1 MNIDS
6 IIAEWTYRLEK
17 GYPDCP
23 EDYIELR
30 NVLREQTDLPIDEQ
44 DAIVRRAM
52 GLEETVNISGNEF
65 ANLLDTLSIDSS
77 KLIQVQELAK
87 YTKQYTDF
95 GNQINETSFSYDF
108 GEYDSENNNYFGVDM
123 NMNLSDICEYLI
135 LKLIETK
142 SDIPMIWFVGQ
153 QRGVDGRS
161 KDGKYLFEIKA
172 AQKPSPNINL
182 QTTFFAADTDNT
194 EKYYIFIYH
203 NNDRTNLKFNNIN
216 IVSSELLR
224 KISLGEKIY
233 NELQSGYSE
242 TLKDQLQSGLANFN
256 FQDQIVAAL
265 TTGDTSEYQKSFKI
279 GNNIGVRFKIEFYST
294 KFRSASNGINEE
306 EGYEI

>member
-6 IIAEWTYRLEK
+6 IITEWTYRLEK

-30 NVLREQTDLPIDEQ
+30 NVLREQTDLPIEEQ

-77 KLIQVQELAK
+77 KLVQVQELAK

-108 GEYDSENNNYFGVDM
+108 GEYDSENNNYFGVDI

-153 QRGVDGRS
+153 QRGVDGQS

-233 NELQSGYSE
+233 SELQSGYSE

>member
-6 IIAEWTYRLEK
+6 IITEWTYRLEK

-30 NVLREQTDLPIDEQ
+30 NVLREQTDLPIEEQ

-52 GLEETVNISGNEF
+52 GLEEVVNISGNQF
-65 ANLLDTLSIDSS
+65 ASLLDTLSIDTS
-77 KLIQVQELAK
+77 KLVQVQELAK

-108 GEYDSENNNYFGVDM
+108 GEYDSDVNNYFDVDI

-142 SDIPMIWFVGQ
+142 SDISMRWLSGQ
-153 QRGVDGRS
+153 QRGVDGQS

-172 AQKPSPNINL
+172 SQKPSPNINL
-182 QTTFFAADTDNT
+182 QTTFFAADTNNT

-242 TLKDQLQSGLANFN
+242 TLKDQLQSGLSNFN

-294 KFRSASNGINEE
+294 KFGSASNGINEE

>member
-6 IIAEWTYRLEK
+6 IITEWTYRLDK
-17 GYPDCP
+17 GYPDC
-23 EDYIELR
+23 EDDYVELR
-30 NVLREQTDLPIDEQ
+30 NVLQEMTDLPEAEQ
-44 DAIVRRAM
+44 NVIVKRAM
-52 GLEETVNISGNEF
+52 GLTEDVNISGNQF
-65 ANLLDTLSIDSS
+65 ASLLDTLSIDSS
-77 KLIQVQELAK
+77 KLVQVQDLAK

-108 GEYDSENNNYFGVDM
+108 GEYDSDVNNYFDVDI
-123 NMNLSDICEYLI
+123 NMNLSDICEYLV
-135 LKLIETK
+135 LKLIEPK
-142 SDIPMIWFVGQ
+142 SDISMRWLSGQ
-153 QRGVDGRS
+153 QRGVDGQS
-161 KDGKYLFEIKA
+161 EDGKYLFEIKA
-172 AQKPSPNINL
+172 SQKPSPNINL

-242 TLKDQLQSGLANFN
+242 TLKDQLQSGLSNFN

-294 KFRSASNGINEE
+294 KFGSASNGINEE

>member
-182 QTTFFAADTDNT
+182 QTTFFTADTDNT

-233 NELQSGYSE
+233 SELQSGYSE